1 MPEAQKTAWNDNIV
15 GVYRERT
22 ARSGRLFA
30 EAAGLFPSGITHD
43 SRHTDPYGI
52 YVAKAQGPRKW
63 DVDGHEYVDYF
74 GGHGALLLGHN
85 DPEVTAAA
93 QRQLALGTHFG
104 ASHELEVEWAKLIR
118 QLVPSACSRPNARCS
133 GVGRHIE

>member
-1 MPEAQKTAWNDNIV
+1 MAELRTNSKIEAE
-15 GVYRERT
+15 YRARTKRSAELYER
-22 ARSGRLFA
+22 ARRVLP
-30 EAAGLFPSGITHD
+30 AGLTHD
-43 SRHTDPYGI
+43 SRTLLPYPI
-52 YVAKAQGPRKW
+52 YAARASGPRKW
-63 DVDGHEYVDYF
+63 DADGNEYVDYF

-118 QLVPSACSRPNARCS
+118 QLVPSAASGASRIAPNS
-133 GVGRHIE
+133 K